1 MSDEEDM
8 QTALPDLNTPA
19 ILTSTQAWAHDE
31 ACFAFCAANPDLN
44 VARTRD
50 GEIIIVP
57 PAGRESDRR
66 TLEAGGVL
74 REWAIVLENLLI
86 ECGLGLPPSRISPG
100 GAPVATLA
108 NHPDKATVPTV
119 RKDREAMGEHHRVET
134 QSSN

>member
-1 MSDEEDM
+1 MGNILSDGILSDEEDM
-8 QTALPDLNTPA
+8 QTALPDLNTRA
-19 ILTSTQAWAHDE
+19 ILILDREHGLTDE

-74 REWAIVLENLLI
+74 REWAIVLENLL
-86 ECGLGLPPSRISPG
+86 
-100 GAPVATLA
+100 
-108 NHPDKATVPTV
+108 N
-119 RKDREAMGEHHRVET
+119 RVWT
-134 QSSN
+134 RTAALQNIARRRSGRDPCQSSR